1 MSYHVNDGAFSCLSN
16 LAYGDVEH
24 TAFPLTDRPGPV
36 HTSAIWGQTSDDW
49 DYVAQNAQLPVMES
63 GDWLYFEDMGAY
75 TTSASRTYNGFGDP
89 RTVYTFTAPPQFN
102 LDSIPSQFPI
112 RPISKNLNE
121 IKIPVVASD
130 AHIRARQPT
139 LESAPSPIIQSLIYN
154 CSGAGQ
160 LPIKSL
166 MQRLASTSPNR
177 DAFFL
182 LDAGDV
188 FRKFEQWRRL
198 LPRVEPFYAVKC
210 NSDPVVLQSLHSL
223 GTGFDCASM
232 VEIQTMLDLGAD
244 PKKIIFAHPCKPPH
258 HIKYALEHGVEMM
271 TFDNIDELEKIKA
284 IFPAA
289 KLVVRVHTDDSK
301 ATSRVSSRWTILS
314 SSST

>member
-1 MSYHVNDGAFSCLSN
+1 MKGRS
-16 LAYGDVEH
+16 LAYIATHG
-24 TAFPLTDRPGPV
+24 TDK
-36 HTSAIWGQTSDDW
+36 Q
-49 DYVAQNAQLPVMES
+49 
-63 GDWLYFEDMGAY
+63 AY
-75 TTSASRTYNGFGDP
+75 IAALRKLAA
-89 RTVYTFTAPPQFN
+89 RA
-102 LDSIPSQFPI
+102 
-112 RPISKNLNE
+112 LN
-121 IKIPVVASD
+121 
-130 AHIRARQPT
+130 H
-139 LESAPSPIIQSLIYN
+139 
-154 CSGAGQ
+154 
-160 LPIKSL
+160 
-166 MQRLASTSPNR
+166 
-177 DAFFL
+177 DAFYL

-210 NSDPVVLQSLHSL
+210 NSDPVVLQSLHTL

-284 IFPAA
+284 IHPAA
-289 KLVVRVHTDDSK
+289 KLVIRVHTDDSK